1 MAKAKFFEK
10 RALDSRLTSPD
21 VTAKEKWLGYLL
33 GPSGALLLNAV
44 LATYL
49 NVNYTDVLYFFFV
62 WGVLKKKQKKTKTK
76 KSTARAQ
83 NRARRALGCCSPR
96 RLSP

>member
-1 MAKAKFFEK
+1 MKNRLLEK

-49 NVNYTDVLYFFFV
+49 NVYYTDVLNLTTV
-62 WGVLKKKQKKTKTK
+62 WGGACLAVFPLVSKINGAIT
-76 KSTARAQ
+76 
-83 NRARRALGCCSPR
+83 NRVMG
-96 RLSP
+96 